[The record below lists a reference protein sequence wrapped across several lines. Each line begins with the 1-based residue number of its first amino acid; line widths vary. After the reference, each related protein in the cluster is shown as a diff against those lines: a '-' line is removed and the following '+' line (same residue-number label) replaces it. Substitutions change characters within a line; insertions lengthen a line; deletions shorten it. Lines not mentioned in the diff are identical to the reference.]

1 MEPNYSSAVI
11 LNNLVKAYNL
21 TSNTQKISKSIVDY
35 CVSGKNSNDILNL
48 NYGLSKL
55 SSNNSDFQTSLFVLG
70 KGIYSS
76 SYTSNYVE
84 IPSSTEN
91 ESGFDFTDIYTS
103 SDELQDCYLLGKL
116 YLTSSESGYDFNF
129 VLAKSTLL
137 PEGENVIINRDISLD
152 EALDILNYST
162 EITFPLPSDDHS
174 NNILLYNFII
184 SIDRYT
190 NDRNTDR
197 YFIYLYDQRT
207 PKGLFGLSDENLY
220 TYLISKTILGNKEIL
235 ELVDVELNNIKK
247 LIQSWV
253 DLDSWDPDFVTYW
266 QSSEK
271 PLPDELTTFLDIELG
286 IIV

>member
-21 TSNTQKISKSIVDY
+21 TSNTQKISKSILDY
-35 CVSGKNSNDILNL
+35 CVAGKNPNDILTL

-55 SSNNSDFQTSLFVLG
+55 SSNNIDFQTSLFVLG
-70 KGIYSS
+70 KGIYTSS
-76 SYTSNYVE
+76 LGSNYVE
-84 IPSSTEN
+84 IPSSTEY
-91 ESGFDFTDIYTS
+91 ESGFNFTDIYNST
-103 SDELQDCYLLGKL
+103 DELQDCYLLGKL
-116 YLTSSESGYDFNF
+116 YLTSSESGFDFNF
-129 VLAKSTLL
+129 VLAKSSLL
-137 PEGENVIINRDISLD
+137 PEGENIILNRDVSLND
-152 EALDILNYST
+152 ALDILNYST
-162 EITFPLPSDDHS
+162 DITFPLPSTNYT
-174 NNILLYNFII
+174 NNLLLYNFII
-184 SIDRYT
+184 SIDKYT
-190 NDRNTDR
+190 NDINTDR

-220 TYLISKTILGNKEIL
+220 TYMISKVILGNKEIL
-235 ELVDVELNNIKK
+235 ELVDVELNNIKA

-253 DLDSWDPDFVTYW
+253 DLNSWDPDFVTYW

>member
-21 TSNTQKISKSIVDY
+21 TNNTQKISRSILDY
-35 CVSGKNSNDILNL
+35 CIAGSNPNDILTL

-76 SYTSNYVE
+76 SYLSNYIE
-84 IPSSTEN
+84 IPSSSEN
-91 ESGFDFTDIYTS
+91 EYGFDFNDIYTS
-103 SDELQDCYLLGKL
+103 SDELSDCFLLGKL
-116 YLTSSESGYDFNF
+116 FLTSSESGYDFNF
-129 VLAKSTLL
+129 VLAKSSLN
-137 PEGENVIINRDISLD
+137 PEGENIIINRDISLED
-152 EALDILNYST
+152 ALDILNFST
-162 EITFPLPSDDHS
+162 EITFPLPSEDYS

-190 NDRNTDR
+190 DNRNTDR

-207 PKGLFGLSDENLY
+207 PKGLFGLSDESLY
-220 TYLISKTILGNKEIL
+220 TYLISKIILGNKEII

-271 PLPDELTTFLDIELG
+271 SLPDELTTFLDIELG